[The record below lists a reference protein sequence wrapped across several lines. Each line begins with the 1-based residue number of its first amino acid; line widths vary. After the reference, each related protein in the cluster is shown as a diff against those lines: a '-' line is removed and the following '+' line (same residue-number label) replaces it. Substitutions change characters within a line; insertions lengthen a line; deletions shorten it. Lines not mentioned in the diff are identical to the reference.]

1 MNRSMTC
8 RKTQDG
14 VETAAVMRLRDKAG
28 ARLRECP
35 VGIRHRDGVSADWA
49 LVRNVGTCVA
59 MRREKLKSEE
69 PARARVPM
77 RDAGTEVLVVGQK
90 AL

>member
-1 MNRSMTC
+1 MTC
-8 RKTQDG
+8 RKTQDD

-28 ARLRECP
+28 ACLRECP
-35 VGIRHRDGVSADWA
+35 VGIRHRDGVSTERAS
-49 LVRNVGTCVA
+49 VRNVGTCVP
-59 MRREKLKSEE
+59 MRREKLKPAE

-77 RDAGTEVLVVGQK
+77 RGTGTEVLVVGMK

>member
-1 MNRSMTC
+1 MTC
-8 RKTQDG
+8 RETQDD
-14 VETAAVMRLRDKAG
+14 VETVVVMQLRDKAG
-28 ARLRECP
+28 ACLHKCP

-49 LVRNVGTCVA
+49 LVRNVGTCVP
-59 MRREKLKSEE
+59 MRREKLKLEE

-77 RDAGTEVLVVGQK
+77 RGAGAEVLVVGQK

>member
-8 RKTQDG
+8 RKTQDD

-28 ARLRECP
+28 ACLRECP
-35 VGIRHRDGVSADWA
+35 VGIRHRDGVSTERAS
-49 LVRNVGTCVA
+49 VRNVGTCVP
-59 MRREKLKSEE
+59 MRREKLKPAE

-77 RDAGTEVLVVGQK
+77 RGTGTEVLVVGMK

>member
-1 MNRSMTC
+1 MTC
-8 RKTQDG
+8 RETQDD

-28 ARLRECP
+28 AFLRKCP
-35 VGIRHRDGVSADWA
+35 VGIRHRDGVSTERAS
-49 LVRNVGTCVA
+49 VRNVGTCVP
-59 MRREKLKSEE
+59 MRREKLKSAE

-77 RDAGTEVLVVGQK
+77 RGAGAEVLVVGQK